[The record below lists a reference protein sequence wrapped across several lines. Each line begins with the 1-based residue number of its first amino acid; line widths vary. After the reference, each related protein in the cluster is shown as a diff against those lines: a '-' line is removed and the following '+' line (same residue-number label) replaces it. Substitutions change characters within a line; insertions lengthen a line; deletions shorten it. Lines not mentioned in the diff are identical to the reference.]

1 MPQYTSQTLS
11 GSSSSIGG
19 QVKHQVETHGT
30 QGWRLHSLVSL
41 LPYDNQN
48 HVMLVWE
55 KPS

>member
-19 QVKHQVETHGT
+19 QVKHQVETHGVNE
-30 QGWRLHSLVSL
+30 WRLHSLVSL

-48 HVMLVWE
+48 HIILVWE
-55 KPS
+55 KQ